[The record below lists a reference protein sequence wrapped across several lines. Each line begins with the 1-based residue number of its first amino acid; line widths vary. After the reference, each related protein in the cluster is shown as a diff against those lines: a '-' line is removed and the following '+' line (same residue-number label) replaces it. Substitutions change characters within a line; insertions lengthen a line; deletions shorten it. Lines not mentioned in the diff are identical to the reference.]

1 MNLITENKQ
10 DEITFQMGL
19 NLRQYQEIEQII
31 KRLILV
37 SSQTFKATS
46 GINDDNEIFDQP
58 KFDLWSNR
66 ANLERATLGN
76 LLAQLEQTQHEPNYK
91 DHDDNIHVVQVS
103 LDYHIPLIAFFDI
116 DKFERDFKQIVA
128 NRNQFIHHFDS
139 ISKQDDD
146 LLTHLKSMYQRAE
159 SFKQEYLIPCS
170 KQLKKII
177 ENVIDESVKILGN
190 YKNNWNRLNASGIF
204 EETYHKN
211 KRSNNWAVW
220 AILIQDMQK
229 NHPDIL
235 MGLRKE
241 SSFSSKNTTW
251 TKIIQECYPRWQ
263 FMEEY
268 TKKGGKRLLVK
279 VDNSEIALQDKH
291 NTLCFNNKIND
302 WAI

>member
-31 KRLILV
+31 KQLILV
-37 SSQTFKATS
+37 SSQTFKVTS
-46 GINDDNEIFDQP
+46 GINDDNEIFEQP
-58 KFDLWSNR
+58 KLDFWSNR

-76 LLAQLEQTQHEPNYK
+76 LLTQLEQTQHEPNYK
-91 DHDDNIHVVQVS
+91 EHDDIHAVQVS
-103 LDYHIPLIAFFDI
+103 LNYHIPLIVFFDI

-128 NRNQFIHHFDS
+128 DRNQFIHHFDS

-159 SFKQEYLIPCS
+159 SFKQEHLIPCS
-170 KQLKKII
+170 EQLKKSIKNCLDKMI
-177 ENVIDESVKILGN
+177 EIGDMHIK
-190 YKNNWNRLNASGIF
+190 NWNRLTAFDIF

-211 KRSNNWAVW
+211 KRSDDWADW

-229 NHPDIL
+229 NHPDTL
-235 MGLRKE
+235 MGLRKK

-291 NTLCFNNKIND
+291 NTLVMSEAD
-302 WAI
+302 QS